1 MTNDQGLAVKQ
12 IHRGSIVALV
22 IGAWSLVICVSSLPW
37 YRGHMPASFPITLF
51 VAALLAAA
59 ATYLVIRVSRP
70 GITDSAWFWVFV
82 FCTIGLIGVVVISPK
97 YDDRQKRLEARYEGR
112 QRIAARSQ
120 AQDPSSST
128 AGAADATDS
137 TEEVAVPH
145 EQTAAE
151 QHGYADERRVPLVY
165 LGGVLF
171 LASVASGYM
180 LWRSERKPASA
191 AGHRE

>member
-1 MTNDQGLAVKQ
+1 LYSAFRTPNSALAAV
-12 IHRGSIVALV
+12 ILV
-22 IGAWSLVICVSSLPW
+22 SAFDILG
-37 YRGHMPASFPITLF
+37 YRGNMPTSFPITLF

-120 AQDPSSST
+120 APDAGSSK
-128 AGAADATDS
+128 AADAATAGS
-137 TEEVAVPH
+137 TEEAAVLN
-145 EQTAAE
+145 EQAAE
-151 QHGYADERRVPLVY
+151 QYGYADERRVPLVY

-180 LWRSERKPASA
+180 LWRSERRPASA